1 MKHYSKTS
9 RITFVI
15 CSSFPAITGG
25 RESWLCNVVKR
36 IHADYHITII
46 CKRSPVAPSLY
57 DIPSNVTLVKIMVL
71 SSIPVLGKALLRSY
85 LRVLDAFLFS
95 INVFIYLIFCRLR
108 REETYIA
115 VGSLYEANSLR
126 WLGKINKRFGY
137 ICSVHGK
144 HADDSGN
151 SYPLLRST
159 FKKMEYLNLFHAS
172 EIWSSGYDTT
182 DYLKKLGFSS
192 LLMKNGVDC
201 YEFSK
206 TKYQY
211 IRPAFMNR
219 NFIHVTMVAT
229 LRKIRGLE
237 TAIEAS
243 ACVRRVVKD
252 FRLTFVGKGGQERW
266 QRLAEELEVS
276 NHVVFAGERTDV
288 ADILHFTDIALTL
301 CDERYGAG
309 LSLSLLEAMASGKP
323 IVAWDNAY
331 YTQLLTHRENALL
344 VPEHDPRALADAI
357 VELIQNAD
365 LRERIGSIA
374 RRNALAYDWSE
385 AVSDFKK
392 YIREYIESDKNV

>member
-1 MKHYSKTS
+1 M
-9 RITFVI
+9 
-15 CSSFPAITGG
+15 
-25 RESWLCNVVKR
+25 
-36 IHADYHITII
+36 
-46 CKRSPVAPSLY
+46 APSLY
-57 DIPSNVTLVKIMVL
+57 DVPSNVTLVRIVL
-71 SSIPVLGKALLRSY
+71 LSNIPMLGKVLLRSY

-108 REETYIA
+108 REETYMA
-115 VGSLYEANSLR
+115 VGSLYEALPLR
-126 WLGKINKRFGY
+126 WAKRTKKGFGY
-137 ICSVHGK
+137 ICNVRGK
-144 HADDSGN
+144 AADDSGN
-151 SYPLLRST
+151 SYPLLRNT
-159 FKKMEYLNLFHAS
+159 FKRMEYLNLVHAS
-172 EIWSSGYDTT
+172 QIWTNGYDTT
-182 DYLKKLGFSS
+182 DYLKKLGFCS
-192 LLMKNGVDC
+192 LLLKNGIDC

-206 TKYQY
+206 TEDQY

-243 ACVRRVVKD
+243 ACVSRVFKD
-252 FRLTFVGKGGQERW
+252 FCLIFVGKGGQERW
-266 QRLAEELEVS
+266 KRLAEELEVS
-276 NHVVFAGERTDV
+276 NHVVFAGERRDV
-288 ADILHFTDIALTL
+288 ADILHFSDIALTF
-301 CDERYGAG
+301 CDERYGGGQSMA
-309 LSLSLLEAMASGKP
+309 LLEAMASGKP

-385 AVSDFKK
+385 VVSDFNK
-392 YIREYIESDKNV
+392 YMGKYTESDKNV

>member
-1 MKHYSKTS
+1 M
-9 RITFVI
+9 
-15 CSSFPAITGG
+15 
-25 RESWLCNVVKR
+25 
-36 IHADYHITII
+36 
-46 CKRSPVAPSLY
+46 APSLY
-57 DIPSNVTLVKIMVL
+57 DIPSNVTLVRIVLL
-71 SSIPVLGKALLRSY
+71 SSIPMLGKALLRSY

-95 INVFIYLIFCRLR
+95 INVFIYLFFCRLR

-115 VGSLYEANSLR
+115 VGSLYEANPLR
-126 WLGKINKRFGY
+126 WRGKINKRFGY
-137 ICSVHGK
+137 ICSVRGK

-159 FKKMEYLNLFHAS
+159 FKRMEYLNLVHAS
-172 EIWSSGYDTT
+172 EIWSNGSDTT
-182 DYLKKLGFSS
+182 KYLKKLGFSS
-192 LLMKNGVDC
+192 FLMKNGVDC

-206 TKYQY
+206 PEDQY
-211 IRPAFMNR
+211 ICPAFMNR
-219 NFIHVTMVAT
+219 NFINITMVAT
-229 LRKIRGLE
+229 LREIRGLE

-252 FRLTFVGKGGQERW
+252 FRLIFVGKGGQARW
-266 QRLAEELEVS
+266 KRLAEKLKVS
-276 NHVVFAGERTDV
+276 NQVVFAGERTDV

-309 LSLSLLEAMASGKP
+309 LSLALLEAMASGKP
-323 IVAWDNAY
+323 IVGWDNAG

-357 VELIQNAD
+357 LELIQNAD

-385 AVSDFKK
+385 VVSDFKK
-392 YIREYIESDKNV
+392 YMRKYTESDKNV